1 MKIEIDLMEALME
14 AVMVEAERLGCDRD
28 EVINSAVLRYFSEP
42 FPSFDEE
49 AARIARKLDEDLRQ
63 GFEELAQRLG
73 LSREQVVE
81 HILAAYLT
89 DSPGHEAPVKVREPW
104 WDPDQDH
111 Q

>member
-1 MKIEIDLMEALME
+1 MKVVIDLMEDLIDAVDGE
-14 AVMVEAERLGCDRD
+14 AKRLGWDWSH
-28 EVINSAVLRYFSEP
+28 VINSAVLRYFSEP

-49 AARIARKLDEDLRQ
+49 AAQIARKLDEDLRQ